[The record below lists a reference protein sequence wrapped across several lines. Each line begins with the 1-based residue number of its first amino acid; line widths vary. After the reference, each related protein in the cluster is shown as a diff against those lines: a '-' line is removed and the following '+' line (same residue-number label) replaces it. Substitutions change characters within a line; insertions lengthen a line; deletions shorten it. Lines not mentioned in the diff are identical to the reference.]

1 LYLKNLIGY
10 WAKGKKS
17 SEQQEIIKESNMK
30 LMISFEKQSV
40 LVTGGTRGIGK
51 TLVEEL
57 AACQAN
63 IIFTGTAERPP
74 GWLNGLKKQYPH
86 QMMDYR
92 QLDLSQE
99 TWTHRLE
106 EMVAHYPGISVC
118 INNAGINIVSDIR
131 AVKPGDLRKILE
143 VNLTAPAII
152 TSQLARGMTER
163 KYGRVV
169 NISSIFGVGS
179 RAGRSSYSASK
190 SGLIGQTR
198 AIALDLAKDNIL
210 VNAVCPGF
218 VLTDLT
224 RRVLGR
230 EGMAQVAQQIPVGRL
245 AETKDIVPSVLFL
258 ASSLNTYI
266 TGQTLIVD
274 GGYLAA

>member
-1 LYLKNLIGY
+1 MSI
-10 WAKGKKS
+10 
-17 SEQQEIIKESNMK
+17 E
-30 LMISFEKQSV
+30 ISFKHQFVFVS
-40 LVTGGTRGIGK
+40 GGTRGIGK
-51 TLVEEL
+51 TLVCEF
-57 AACQAN
+57 ADCGASV
-63 IIFTGTAERPP
+63 IFTGTGTEPP
-74 GWLNGLKKQYPH
+74 QWLEELRRQFPGQTI
-86 QMMDYR
+86 DY
-92 QLDLSQE
+92 QWLDFSKGI
-99 TWTHRLE
+99 WVNRLE
-106 EMVAHYPGISVC
+106 DILSKYPDISVGV
-118 INNAGINIVSDIR
+118 NNAGINIVSDIR
-131 AVKPGDLRKILE
+131 EVKPDDLRKILE

-152 TSQLARGMTER
+152 TSYLAKGMTKR
-163 KYGRVV
+163 KYGRIV

-198 AIALDLAKDNIL
+198 ACALDLAKDNIL
-210 VNAVCPGF
+210 VNALCPGF

-230 EGMAQVAQQIPVGRL
+230 EGMEEVSKQIPLGRL
-245 AETKDIVPSVLFL
+245 AETKDIVPAVLFL

>member
-1 LYLKNLIGY
+1 MALD
-10 WAKGKKS
+10 
-17 SEQQEIIKESNMK
+17 
-30 LMISFEKQSV
+30 ISFRDRRVFVS
-40 LVTGGTRGIGK
+40 GGTRGIGK
-51 TLVEEL
+51 AIVWEVADCGAE
-57 AACQAN
+57 
-63 IIFTGTAERPP
+63 IIFTGTGAEPP
-74 GWLNGLKKQYPH
+74 LWLKDLKNKYP
-86 QMMDYR
+86 QQEFDYR
-92 QLDLSQE
+92 QLDFSKE
-99 TWTHRLE
+99 TWIKRLE
-106 EMVAHYPGISVC
+106 EIAANYPEISVC

-131 AVKPGDLRKILE
+131 EIKPGDLRKILE
-143 VNLTAPAII
+143 VNLAAPAII
-152 TSQLARGMTER
+152 TSYLAKAMTER
-163 KYGRVV
+163 KYGRIV

-230 EGMAQVAQQIPVGRL
+230 EGMAEVAQQIPVGRL

-258 ASSLNTYI
+258 TSSLNTYI